1 MFDINRWQ
9 EIWFTITHNKSRSFL
24 TAFGVFWGMFMLV
37 VMVGAGVALQ
47 RGMSNS
53 IEGFATNSCFFW
65 SENTTEAYKGFKKG
79 RNWNIVN
86 EDLPL
91 LLQKVPEIQ
100 YMAPVLFGGQTANNV
115 THNDK
120 TGTFSIKGNYPTY
133 NKVVECKMV
142 YGRYVN
148 DIDLSERRKVCVIG
162 ERVNEVLFGNKA
174 ANPIGQEIQ
183 VNGIYFQVI
192 GVARNISNVNI
203 GGKTEE
209 TVVLP
214 FSTMQ
219 QAFNQGNRVHFI
231 AATAQPGV
239 KVKVIQDK
247 ISDILKRQHDIAPSD
262 KAALSSMNIEDQFTM
277 FLYLGLGIGF
287 LIWFVGMG
295 TLIAG
300 GIGVSNIMLIT
311 VRERTKEIGI
321 RRALGA
327 TPRNITS
334 QILTESIVLTI
345 LAGIGGIV
353 IGVGLLQIIGLAMA
367 DGEKFLRNM
376 QIIISIIG
384 IIFYLILFIGIFYDM
399 ISQIKAILIGLIG
412 FALGYGIIFLVDLI
426 KGNGD
431 QFFKDPQISITVAI
445 ISLIILLVIGTL
457 AGFIPANRAMS
468 IKPIEAIREE

>member
-1 MFDINRWQ
+1 MNTINKHTNTNSDSPLGVRGWLRGIFDINRWQ

-47 RGMSNS
+47 RGMTAN

-65 SENTTEAYKGFKKG
+65 TESTTEPFKGFKKG

-86 EDLPL
+86 EDLPIL
-91 LLQKVPEIQ
+91 IQKVPELQ
-100 YMAPVLFGGQTANNV
+100 YMAPVLFGGNSANN
-115 THNDK
+115 TSRKDK
-120 TGTFSIKGNYPTY
+120 SGTFNIKGNYPSY
-133 NKVVECKMV
+133 NKIVESKMI
-142 YGRYVN
+142 YGRYIN
-148 DIDLSERRKVCVIG
+148 DIDMSERRKVCVIG
-162 ERVNEVLFGNKA
+162 ERVYEVLFEKA
-174 ANPIGQEIQ
+174 ENPIGKNIQ

-192 GVARNISNVNI
+192 GVARNKSTVNI
-203 GGKTEE
+203 GGKAEE
-209 TVVLP
+209 SIILP

-219 QAFNQGNRVHFI
+219 QAFNQGNKVHFI
-231 AATAQPGV
+231 AATAQPGI

-247 ISDILKRQHDIAPSD
+247 ISEVLRSQHDISPTD
-262 KAALSSMNIEDQFTM
+262 KAALTAMNIEDQFTM

-287 LIWFVGMG
+287 LIWFVGLG

-300 GIGVSNIMLIT
+300 GIGVSNIMLVT

-327 TPRNITS
+327 TPRNIIT

-345 LAGIGGIV
+345 IAGISGLML
-353 IGVGLLQIIGLAMA
+353 GVGLLQLVGYAL
-367 DGEKFLRNM
+367 
-376 QIIISIIG
+376 
-384 IIFYLILFIGIFYDM
+384 
-399 ISQIKAILIGLIG
+399 SQ
-412 FALGYGIIFLVDLI
+412 
-426 KGNGD
+426 GD
-431 QFFKDPQISITVAI
+431 QFFKDPQISFTVGIAAFF
-445 ISLIILLVIGTL
+445 ILLVIGTF

>member
-1 MFDINRWQ
+1 MDNSYNIENPKTPTAIQLWLRGIFDINRWQ

-47 RGMSNS
+47 RGMSAN

-65 SENTTEAYKGFKKG
+65 TESTTEPFKGFKKG
-79 RNWNIVN
+79 RNWTIVN
-86 EDLPL
+86 EDLPIL
-91 LLQKVPEIQ
+91 IQKVPELQ
-100 YMAPVLFGGQTANNV
+100 YMAPVLFGGNSANN
-115 THNDK
+115 TSRKDK
-120 TGTFSIKGNYPTY
+120 SGTFNIKGNYPSY
-133 NKVVECKMV
+133 NQIVESKMIF
-142 YGRYVN
+142 GRYIN
-148 DIDLSERRKVCVIG
+148 DIDMSERRKVCVIG
-162 ERVNEVLFGNKA
+162 ERVYEVLFNKA
-174 ANPIGQEIQ
+174 ENPVGKNIQ

-192 GVARNISNVNI
+192 GVARNKSTVNI
-203 GGKTEE
+203 GGKAEE
-209 TVVLP
+209 SVILP

-231 AATAQPGV
+231 AATAQPGI
-239 KVKVIQDK
+239 KVKVIEDK
-247 ISDILKRQHDIAPSD
+247 ISEILRTQHDISPTD
-262 KAALSSMNIEDQFTM
+262 KAALTAMNIEDQFTM

-300 GIGVSNIMLIT
+300 GIGVSNIMLVT

-327 TPRNITS
+327 TPRNIIT

-345 LAGIGGIV
+345 IAGISGLML
-353 IGVGLLQIIGLAMA
+353 GVGLLQLVGYAL
-367 DGEKFLRNM
+367 
-376 QIIISIIG
+376 
-384 IIFYLILFIGIFYDM
+384 
-399 ISQIKAILIGLIG
+399 SQ
-412 FALGYGIIFLVDLI
+412 
-426 KGNGD
+426 GD
-431 QFFKDPQISITVAI
+431 QFFKDPQISFSVGIAAFF
-445 ISLIILLVIGTL
+445 ILLVIGTF